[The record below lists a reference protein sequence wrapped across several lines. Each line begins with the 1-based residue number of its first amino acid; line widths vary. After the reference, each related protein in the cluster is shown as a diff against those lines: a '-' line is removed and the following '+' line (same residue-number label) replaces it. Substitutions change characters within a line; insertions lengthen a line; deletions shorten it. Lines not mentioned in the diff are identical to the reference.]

1 MATNIKVLSNVV
13 DCEDVRADAIV
24 LAALAAADKAARV
37 ALRGRR
43 RRSEADSTDGVLRAV
58 YYALYRA
65 CITSV
70 SASYH
75 ACIVR
80 GGVLCVY
87 RCVSVCIGVLP
98 SP

>member
-1 MATNIKVLSNVV
+1 MV

-37 ALRGRR
+37 ALLGRR
-43 RRSEADSTDGVLRAV
+43 RRSEADSTVHVRCITRGVLR
-58 YYALYRA
+58 LYRA

-87 RCVSVCIGVLP
+87 RCVSVCISVLP

>member
-1 MATNIKVLSNVV
+1 MVGMRQYRI
-13 DCEDVRADAIV
+13 
-24 LAALAAADKAARV
+24 AR
-37 ALRGRR
+37 
-43 RRSEADSTDGVLRAV
+43 GVLR
-58 YYALYRA
+58 LYRA

-87 RCVSVCIGVLP
+87 RCVLVFISVLP